1 MVQTRRI
8 NNPYRRRWGSM
19 AKSIDTPL
27 FLCYTLIDRE
37 LPMPKKVKKDSKGRE
52 EEWSWEETPETIEAL
67 KKLHATKRLHEDI
80 RKAEAEAAPDYGVGK

>member
-1 MVQTRRI
+1 MGQTRPI

-37 LPMPKKVKKDSKGRE
+37 LPMSKKSKKNDKGDTWE
-52 EEWSWEETPETIEAL
+52 WEETPETIEAL

-80 RKAEAEAAPDYGVGK
+80 RKAEVEAAPDYGVGK

>member
-1 MVQTRRI
+1 MVQTRPI

-27 FLCYTLIDRE
+27 FLCYTLIDRK
-37 LPMPKKVKKDSKGRE
+37 LPMSKKSKKTDKGDTWE
-52 EEWSWEETPETIEAL
+52 WEETPETIEAL

>member
-1 MVQTRRI
+1 MNIVAAGGTGTIQLT
-8 NNPYRRRWGSM
+8 P
-19 AKSIDTPL
+19 PL
-27 FLCYTLIDRE
+27 FLCYTTIDRK